1 MIFNNSDK
9 PTGATVKLQSKAV
22 EITTNGSTI
31 VTPDAGYGGLSQ
43 VGITVDVPTGGAGI
57 TLPLSAEDIKATWDK
72 IDLTDDITSYIDS
85 GEPVVHELTFPE
97 NVVFAVLPVESKN
110 ILTAI
115 PSGESDENG
124 TQIIFAYIRNGDSYA
139 ATFIVGFGEDSGYST
154 FADAITGNSDYYLTS
169 CEPVVYYHTI

>member
-22 EITTNGSTI
+22 EITANGSTV
-31 VTPDAGYGGLSQ
+31 VTPDAGYGGLSK
-43 VGITVDVPTGGAGI
+43 VGVTVEVPTDGAGI

-85 GEPVVHELTFPE
+85 GEPVHHEHTIPA
-97 NVVFAVLPVESKN
+97 NTVFAFLPVDGSN
-110 ILTAI
+110 ILTALPCSANDGSLVEI
-115 PSGESDENG
+115 VFKYVTDDNEYAVAFD
-124 TQIIFAYIRNGDSYA
+124 AYFDDDPAYS
-139 ATFIVGFGEDSGYST
+139 IV
-154 FADAITGNSDYYLTS
+154 ADAASGVSGFYLTD